1 MSVERRSHTDLYISL
16 DARDIGYDSRKVPL
30 EMQTESKKIR
40 RHQDPRRASG
50 GQVGNSTSQVGRAL
64 LEKGGLDQLESA
76 LPGHLIGDRAH
87 GVVRRSYARSMRK
100 DDDPRFQV
108 LPCT

>member
-50 GQVGNSTSQVGRAL
+50 GQVGNSTSQVGRAAWRRAGVTVASGCNAL
-64 LEKGGLDQLESA
+64 L
-76 LPGHLIGDRAH
+76 DR
-87 GVVRRSYARSMRK
+87 S
-100 DDDPRFQV
+100 
-108 LPCT
+108 

>member
-50 GQVGNSTSQVGRAL
+50 GQAGNGFGKVG
-64 LEKGGLDQLESA
+64 KSA
-76 LPGHLIGDRAH
+76 C
-87 GVVRRSYARSMRK
+87 S
-100 DDDPRFQV
+100 
-108 LPCT
+108 